1 MSTTSWFVP
10 FAMLFLAPA
19 LTSAARSRTSA
30 SLLRLSSVQTSFAIA
45 IAVATRTSRSGDMQ
59 WVGIF
64 YMAALAALL
73 LTGSL
78 LGATVRYGIDRWGA
92 GRGTTRVV
100 VTLVLAPAV
109 RVRLPG
115 DMIAR

>member
-1 MSTTSWFVP
+1 MREMSTTSWFVP

-19 LTSAARSRTSA
+19 LASAARTRTSA
-30 SLLRLSSVQTSFAIA
+30 SLLRLLGADVIAIA
-45 IAVATRTSRSGDMQ
+45 IALATRASRSGDMQ

-78 LGATVRYGIDRWGA
+78 LGATLRFGIDHWYAER
-92 GRGTTRVV
+92 
-100 VTLVLAPAV
+100 LARRASS
-109 RVRLPG
+109 
-115 DMIAR
+115 

>member
-30 SLLRLSSVQTSFAIA
+30 SLLRLLSADVIAIA

-78 LGATVRYGIDRWGA
+78 LGATVRYGIDRWYA
-92 GRGTTRVV
+92 QVV
-100 VTLVLAPAV
+100 
-109 RVRLPG
+109 
-115 DMIAR
+115 ARRASS